1 MNTANGLNMTRKKS
15 ESTGGS
21 TSAGTSG
28 NGSLGDIDKKI
39 SSISTAKDPSKDR
52 KSIVDSLIRV
62 ESNKSDGKDT
72 KAQNKENTT
81 KITKDP
87 KNLTGFKK
95 K

>member
-1 MNTANGLNMTRKKS
+1 MRKKS

-21 TSAGTSG
+21 TSGTPG
-28 NGSLGDIDKKI
+28 NGSLGDIDKKV
-39 SSISTAKDPSKDR
+39 SSIGTTKDPSKDK
-52 KSIVDSLIRV
+52 KSIVDSLIR
-62 ESNKSDGKDT
+62 SDSGKSDGKDT

-87 KNLTGFKK
+87 KNITGFKK